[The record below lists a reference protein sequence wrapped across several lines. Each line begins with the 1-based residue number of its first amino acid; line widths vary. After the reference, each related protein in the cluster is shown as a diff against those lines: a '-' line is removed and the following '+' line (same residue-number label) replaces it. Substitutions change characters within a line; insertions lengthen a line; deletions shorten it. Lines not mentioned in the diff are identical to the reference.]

1 MGKGKTI
8 TPAQVEV
15 MNTLKDLNVPTD
27 TIAQAMGVS
36 RITVWRHT
44 KDEAMVGA
52 ENDIS
57 KINDEIRE
65 LMKRKT
71 VVNAELDKAAAE
83 RDEAFKRFGVL
94 AAEKKKI
101 NEQLNKLYDLKK
113 EMEER

>member
-1 MGKGKTI
+1 
-8 TPAQVEV
+8 
-15 MNTLKDLNVPTD
+15 MNTLKDLNVPTG
-27 TIAQAMGVS
+27 TIAQAMGIS

-44 KDEAMVGA
+44 KDEAEVGA

-57 KINDEIRE
+57 KINDEIRG

-101 NEQLNKLYDLKK
+101 NEQLNKLYDLRK